1 MRPLRF
7 YVACGLTQAS
17 FEFKD
22 FVISFKE
29 RIKKECGIEIFEF
42 VGLTAGTPSEVY
54 ETDIAY
60 VEQADG
66 IIAILDVPAIGLG
79 MEIDH
84 AINSNKPLLCLAHK
98 DASVTRMIKG
108 ANDLGLLTFATYV
121 DLDSAVALVKQFIAT
136 KVPTIRKT
144 QNQ

>member
-22 FVISFKE
+22 FVIAFKE
-29 RIKKECGIEIFEF
+29 RIKEECGVEIFEF

-84 AINSNKPLLCLAHK
+84 AINSNKPLLCLAHQ
-98 DASVTRMIKG
+98 DASVTRMVRG
-108 ANDLGLLTFATYV
+108 ANDLGLLTFATYTDV
-121 DLDSAVALVKQFIAT
+121 DSAVRLVKDFIAT
-136 KVPTIRKT
+136 KVPTV
-144 QNQ
+144 